1 MSEQV
6 WRLSVRSVGTSLD
19 VLSGALYLAG
29 YEGIEIV
36 EAPEGGK
43 KDGITVRAYAVAR
56 HGLEELARVAAQVPG
71 CEIGEL
77 EEIEIEDW
85 AEGWKK
91 YFKPIE
97 IGAGLVVL
105 PPWAAATRFP
115 GRIPIVITPG
125 HAFGTGTHASTRLVL
140 EALEEVQPRVPPR
153 GHVVDLGTGS
163 GILAIAAMK
172 LGLTPVVAID
182 IDPGAVEEARQNA
195 RTNNAHLSL
204 RFVEGDKHDV
214 PEGTRLLLAN
224 LSAPV
229 HRTIASVVAPRLAP
243 GGFAL
248 LAGLL
253 DDEVDG
259 VRKAWPEGWA
269 SRTKHIDEWALVEVS
284 RPLV

>member
-1 MSEQV
+1 MNEQI

-36 EAPEGGK
+36 ESPEGGK
-43 KDGITVRAYAVAR
+43 KGRITVRAYAVAR

-85 AEGWKK
+85 AESWKK

-97 IGAGLVVL
+97 VGAGLVVL
-105 PPWAAATRFP
+105 PPWASAARFP
-115 GRIPIVITPG
+115 ERVPIVISPG

-140 EALEEVQPRVPPR
+140 EALEEVRPKLLPR
-153 GHVVDLGTGS
+153 GHVVDLGAGS
-163 GILAIAAMK
+163 GILAIAATK
-172 LGLTPVVAID
+172 LGLAPVVAID
-182 IDPGAVEEARQNA
+182 IDPGALEEARQNA
-195 RTNNAHLSL
+195 RTNNAHLAL
-204 RFVEGDKHDV
+204 RFVEGDQHDV

-229 HRTIASVVAPRLAP
+229 HRSIASAVATRLAP

-253 DDEVDG
+253 ADEADG
-259 VRKAWPEGWA
+259 VCKAWPEGWPT
-269 SRTKHIDEWALVEVS
+269 RTRRIDEWALVEIS
-284 RPLV
+284 RPLA